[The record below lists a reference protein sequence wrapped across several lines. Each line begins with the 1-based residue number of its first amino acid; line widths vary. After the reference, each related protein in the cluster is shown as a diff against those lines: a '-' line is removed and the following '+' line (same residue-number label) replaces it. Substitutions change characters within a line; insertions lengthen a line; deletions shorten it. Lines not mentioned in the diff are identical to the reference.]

1 MQVPISNLSS
11 NELIYDFQSDLVP
24 FAQFKKREKH
34 TWMSVTF
41 RLLACNF
48 TKSNTPPWVFSRFLN
63 CAMVPN
69 CATHHICKT
78 VNVKVVIIRDLQNMN

>member
-11 NELIYDFQSDLVP
+11 NELIYDVQSDLVP

-34 TWMSVTF
+34 PWMSVTF

-48 TKSNTPPWVFSRFLN
+48 TKSNTPPLGVFTFFKLCN
-63 CAMVPN
+63 G
-69 CATHHICKT
+69 T
-78 VNVKVVIIRDLQNMN
+78 

>member
-11 NELIYDFQSDLVP
+11 NELIYDVQSDLVP

-34 TWMSVTF
+34 PWMSATF

-69 CATHHICKT
+69 CAKHHICKT

>member
-11 NELIYDFQSDLVP
+11 NKLIYDFQSDLVP

-34 TWMSVTF
+34 PWTSVTF

-48 TKSNTPPWVFSRFLN
+48 TKSNTLPWVFSRFKLYN
-63 CAMVPN
+63 G
-69 CATHHICKT
+69 T
-78 VNVKVVIIRDLQNMN
+78 